1 MGEYDQY
8 KVEASREQLLED
20 FYQLMVG
27 LDVIGGIKE
36 DLMDEKEME
45 AWAELTVLHEA
56 LREHK
61 SLADIGTLAPAPA
74 EPDAGGADVA
84 NLSDAIRLIIL
95 TGSSPDAKTT
105 TITAFVEEYTKD
117 LRAELATAQD
127 RIAALEA
134 ALVPFAEDYH
144 NWLADNREETYLG
157 YLDRIRDSDN
167 VAISA
172 ALAYKLLHGAQQ
184 AQQAADGRE
193 G

>member
-61 SLADIGTLAPAPA
+61 SLADIGTPAPVSG
-74 EPDAGGADVA
+74 EPDAGGAVTAWNKAHAGMCSMNGDTDPDYIKWRDEHA
-84 NLSDAIRLIIL
+84 YSDMLA
-95 TGSSPDAKTT
+95 
-105 TITAFVEEYTKD
+105 
-117 LRAELATAQD
+117 LRAALATAEE
-127 RIAALEA
+127 ALRACINADLTGYWSPEEV
-134 ALVPFAEDYH
+134 ALRYF
-144 NWLADNREETYLG
+144 
-157 YLDRIRDSDN
+157 
-167 VAISA
+167 A
-172 ALAYKLLHGAQQ
+172 ALAQP
-184 AQQAADGRE
+184 AADGRK
-193 G
+193 